1 MSGAGNLA
9 LTNLTKYEM
18 LALDGE
24 LNVSDG
30 HPRQS
35 LSSTQHRILQRMPE
49 IFARAAEEQF
59 VDIER
64 RAQRTFLDSLGQLSA
79 PVEAG
84 RVHSSYASSVAM
96 DVVARSLRPRVRTI
110 GLIHPT
116 FDNIPDLLLGWGHQ
130 LVPLEEKAL
139 TEGDIP
145 ELHRLD
151 AVFLTVP
158 NNPTGTTIG
167 TEALRQIA
175 VTCADRGI
183 PLILDTCF
191 RGFAPQDRPDMYALL
206 DETGVEWIMIEDT
219 GKLWPLLE
227 LKLGFISHSRQC
239 SFDIVENLSD
249 VLLSVSPFVL
259 SLVTEF
265 AADARDGGYEQIHS
279 LIRRN
284 RTVLDE
290 ALADTDASLASHSC
304 DVSVTLVELPDH
316 LSSRPVWRELRHAGL
331 HTLPCDPFFWADKR
345 QGERYLRVALSRD
358 TPLIEKA
365 AALLRDYFRSQR
377 LSPTSRTA

>member
-1 MSGAGNLA
+1 MSGAGSFA

-35 LSSTQHRILQRMPE
+35 LSPAQHRILQRMPE
-49 IFARAAEEQF
+49 IFAWAAEQQF
-59 VDIER
+59 ADVER
-64 RAQRTFLDSLGQLSA
+64 RAQRTFLDSLGQLTA
-79 PVEAG
+79 PVEVG

-96 DVVARSLRPRVRTI
+96 DVVARSLRPRIRTI

-139 TEGDIP
+139 TEGEIP

-158 NNPTGTTIG
+158 NNPTGTVIG
-167 TEALRQIA
+167 PEALRQIA
-175 VTCADRGI
+175 VTCAGRGI

-191 RGFAPQDRPDMYALL
+191 RGFVPDDRPDMYELL

-265 AADARDGGYEQIHS
+265 ARDAHEGGYEQIHS

-284 RTVLDE
+284 RTVLGE
-290 ALADTDASLASHSC
+290 ALEDTGASVASPSSG
-304 DVSVTLVELPDH
+304 VSVSLVELPDH

-331 HTLPCDPFFWADKR
+331 HTLPCDPFFWADR
-345 QGERYLRVALSRD
+345 PQGERYIRVALSRD

-365 AALLRDYFRSQR
+365 AALLRDYLLSQR
-377 LSPTSRTA
+377 PSSMTRTA

>member
-1 MSGAGNLA
+1 MSGAGSLA

-18 LALDGE
+18 LALDGG

-35 LSSTQHRILQRMPE
+35 LSPTQHRILQRMPE

-59 VDIER
+59 AEIER
-64 RAQRTFLDSLGQLSA
+64 RAQRTFLDSLGQFTA

-96 DVVARSLRPRVRTI
+96 DVVARSLRPRVRSI

-130 LVPLEEKAL
+130 LVPLEERAL
-139 TEGDIP
+139 TEGEIP

-158 NNPTGTTIG
+158 NNPTGTVIG
-167 TEALRQIA
+167 TEALRRIA

-227 LKLGFISHSRQC
+227 LKLGFISYSRQC

-265 AADARDGGYEQIHS
+265 AEDARKGGYEQIHS

-284 RTVLDE
+284 RTVLAE
-290 ALADTDASLASHSC
+290 ALEDTGASLASHPSG
-304 DVSVTLVELPDH
+304 VSVTLVKLPDH
-316 LSSRPVWRELRHAGL
+316 LSSRPVWRELRRAGL
-331 HTLPCDPFFWADKR
+331 HTLPCDPFFWADKG

-365 AALLRDYFRSQR
+365 GALLRDYFLSQR
-377 LSPTSRTA
+377 LGTTSRTA

>member
-1 MSGAGNLA
+1 MSGASSPE

-24 LNVSDG
+24 INVSDG

-35 LSSTQHRILQRMPE
+35 LSRTQQCIMQRMPE
-49 IFARAAEEQF
+49 IFSAAAEEPFAEVEQ
-59 VDIER
+59 
-64 RAQRTFLDSLGQLSA
+64 RAQRAFLDSLGQKSA
-79 PVEAG
+79 PVEEG
-84 RVHSSYASSVAM
+84 RVYSSYASSVAM
-96 DVVARSLRPRVRTI
+96 DVVARSLCPRVRTI

-130 LVPLEEKAL
+130 LVPLEEEAL
-139 TEGDIP
+139 VNGEIP
-145 ELHRLD
+145 TLDLLD

-167 TEALRQIA
+167 PDALRRIA
-175 VTCADRGI
+175 LQCAGRGK

-191 RGFAPQDRPDMYALL
+191 RGFLSGERPDTYALL

-239 SFDIVENLSD
+239 SFDIVEKLSD

-259 SLVTEF
+259 SLLAEF
-265 AADARDGGYEQIHS
+265 AADAGQGGYEQIHA

-284 RTVLDE
+284 HDVLSN
-290 ALADTDASLASHSC
+290 ALAGTGASLPSTHG
-304 DVSVTLVELPDH
+304 DTSVVLVELPDH
-316 LSSRPVWRELRHAGL
+316 LSSRKAWRDLRRTGL
-331 HTLPCDPFFWADKR
+331 HALPCDPFFWADKK
-345 QGERYLRVALSRD
+345 QGERYIRVALSRD

-365 AALLRDYFRSQR
+365 GAVLRDYLVAQR
-377 LSPTSRTA
+377 P